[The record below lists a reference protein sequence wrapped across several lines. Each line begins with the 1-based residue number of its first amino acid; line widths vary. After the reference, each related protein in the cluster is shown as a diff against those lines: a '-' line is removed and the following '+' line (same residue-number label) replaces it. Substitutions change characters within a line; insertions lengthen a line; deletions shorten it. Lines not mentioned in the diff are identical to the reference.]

1 MPESDHYDLII
12 VGGGILGAATF
23 YEFQKKYPD
32 QRVLLL
38 EKEANL
44 AAHQTGRNSG
54 VLHSGIYYTPG
65 SIKAE
70 NCREGLKL
78 LYEFCEKNKV
88 PYDNCGKLIVAT
100 KPEEVPRLE
109 RLKERGIQNRL
120 KGLKLL
126 NATEAKEYEPFVEC
140 IKALYVPDTGI
151 VDYAMVAQ
159 KLVEM
164 GTEINRLST
173 IKYNQEVVSFIK
185 KAQETVV
192 KTKTDSFKAE
202 KAIFCT
208 GLQSDRFAKKD
219 GIDISVRVVPF
230 RGDYFVLKPEA
241 HHKVKNLIYPVADP
255 DLPFLGVHLT
265 RMMNGT
271 IECGP
276 NAVFSFD
283 REGYSKI
290 AFNLKDTKEALNFSG
305 TWKLFGNFWK
315 TGINEYLRAF
325 SERRFL
331 ESLQQMI
338 PSLEMNDLGNHR
350 AGVRAQVVDKS
361 GNLVDDFLIE
371 RGNCGIHVINAPSPA
386 ATACLSIGKSIIEA
400 LEGKK

>member
-1 MPESDHYDLII
+1 MPEANHYDLII
-12 VGGGILGAATF
+12 VGGGILGSATF
-23 YEFQKKYPD
+23 YEFVNKYPD

-38 EKEANL
+38 EKESKL

-54 VLHSGIYYTPG
+54 VIHSGIYYTPG
-65 SIKAE
+65 SLKAK

-78 LYEFCEKNKV
+78 LYEFCEKHKV

-100 KPEEVPRLE
+100 KPEEVTRLE
-109 RLKERGIQNRL
+109 KLKERGIQNGL
-120 KGLKLL
+120 KGLQLL

-151 VDYAMVAQ
+151 VDYAMVTQ
-159 KLVEM
+159 KLVEL
-164 GTEINRLST
+164 GTEINRSST
-173 IKYNQEVVSFIK
+173 IKYNQEVISFVK
-185 KAQETVV
+185 EAEVTVI
-192 KTKTDSFKAE
+192 KTKKDSFRAE
-202 KAIFCT
+202 KVIFCT

-219 GIDISVRVVPF
+219 GINIDVRVVPF
-230 RGDYFVLKPEA
+230 RGDYFVLNPEA
-241 HHKVKNLIYPVADP
+241 NHKVKNLIYPVADP

-283 REGYSKI
+283 REGYRKT
-290 AFNLKDTKEALNFSG
+290 AFDLQDTKDALNFSG
-305 TWKLFGNFWK
+305 TWKLFSKFWK
-315 TGINEYLRAF
+315 TGVNEYLRSF
-325 SERRFL
+325 LKKRFL

-338 PSLEMNDLGNHR
+338 PSLEMKDLGNHR

-371 RGNCGIHVINAPSPA
+371 RGNCGVHVINAPSPA
-386 ATACLSIGKSIIEA
+386 ATASLSIAKQIV
-400 LEGKK
+400 KTV